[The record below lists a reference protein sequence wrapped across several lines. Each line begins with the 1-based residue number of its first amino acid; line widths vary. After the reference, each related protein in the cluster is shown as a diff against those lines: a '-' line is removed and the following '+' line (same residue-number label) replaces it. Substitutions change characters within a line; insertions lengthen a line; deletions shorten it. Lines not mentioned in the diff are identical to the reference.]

1 MKNVTQ
7 WASPE
12 IRQFIIRASVFPS
25 YKITVRHRA
34 FIPIEGDKVERKWM
48 DGKQKKSVTVPPYAI
63 LDMEE
68 AARDFRKIIDETA
81 FEHIDEYLEAK
92 HADEL
97 VKITYDMAKQHS
109 RRAEVGISD

>member
-12 IRQFIIRASVFPS
+12 IRQFTIRASVFPG
-25 YKITVRHRA
+25 YKITVKHRA
-34 FIPIEGDKVERKWM
+34 FVPIEGDKMERKWM
-48 DGKQKKSVTVPPYAI
+48 DGKQKKAVKVPPYAI
-63 LDMEE
+63 LDMEV
-68 AARDFRKIIDETA
+68 AARDFRKITDETA
-81 FEHIDEYLEAK
+81 FEHIDEYLESK

-109 RRAEVGISD
+109 RRAQVSI